1 MAVEITVGPPQLAI
15 HQGYTVFV
23 TEPNGQMNWPTDRGL
38 YFFDTRIISA
48 YAIYANGE
56 TWELMNSGA
65 PTHYGAKIFLTNRPF
80 QSESG
85 NIPARTLSLVL
96 TRIINGGLHERFEVS
111 NNGRTPI
118 QFNLEIAI
126 RSDFSDIFEVKSG
139 RNIRRGRISSD
150 WSDDRSELTTAYHNG
165 IFSRAIAIRTVAAT
179 PVAYA
184 NGRLS
189 FNVALGPGQTWSG
202 SLLHDLFDG
211 DRRYPA
217 PITCDLHSTSSQ
229 GRDLTEWRQRCLQ
242 IETSVPG
249 IRQLFDQAV
258 EDLAALRLPVE
269 IGDETHTVPAAGL
282 PWFVALFGR
291 DPLIVSLQT
300 MTLNPDFAR
309 ATLEVLGAWQAHES
323 DPYRDA
329 EPGKILHE
337 LRRGELAALKLIPH
351 TPYYGTAD
359 ATPLYLILLHALW
372 RATGDNAQID
382 RHWSTAEGCLTWI
395 DDYGD
400 RDKDGFQEYGTRS
413 GEGYEN
419 VGWKDSG
426 EAVVDVD
433 GGNVLKPKAL
443 CELQGYVY
451 AAWRGMA
458 ELYTARGDAA
468 GAARLT
474 VKADSLYTRFNAVFW
489 NEKAGFYAYCLDGNK
504 KPIWTVASN
513 PGHLLWSGIVPPD
526 RVARVVARL
535 MQPDMWSGW
544 GIRTLTNENPTYNPY
559 SYQNGSVWPHDNSL
573 IALGLKRYGFGEEAN
588 RIAHD
593 VMHAASFFAQR
604 QLPELYSGMQR
615 DEASFP
621 VQYLGANVPQAWA
634 AGAVFALL
642 QSMLGITL
650 DAPNET
656 LTLDP
661 ALPEWLP
668 DITLR
673 GLRLGTETY
682 DIAFTRTPTGTT
694 LEILAGN
701 PDKIHRPTPKTTDQA
716 QPASLLKA

>member
-23 TEPNGQMNWPTDRGL
+23 TDPNGQMTWPTDRGL
-38 YFFDTRIISA
+38 YFLDTRVISA

-56 TWELMNSGA
+56 TWDLMNSGA
-65 PTHYGAKIFLTNRPF
+65 PAHYGAKIFLTNRPF
-80 QSESG
+80 PSETG
-85 NIPARTLSLVL
+85 NVLARTLSLVL
-96 TRIINGGLHERFEVS
+96 TRVIDGGMHERFEVS
-111 NNGRTPI
+111 NNGRTPV
-118 QFNLEIAI
+118 QFNLELAI
-126 RSDFSDIFEVKSG
+126 RSDFSDIFDVKAG
-139 RNIRRGRISSD
+139 RNIRRGRISTT
-150 WSDDRSELTTAYHNG
+150 WSDDQSELTTAYHNG
-165 IFSRAIAIRTVAAT
+165 AFSRAIAIRTQAT
-179 PVAYA
+179 PPVTYA

-189 FNVALGPGQTWSG
+189 FNVALQPGQTWTG
-202 SLLHDLFDG
+202 SLFYDLIDG
-211 DRRYPA
+211 DRRYAA
-217 PITCDLHSTSSQ
+217 PDGCELCADSPQDHDL
-229 GRDLTEWRQRCLQ
+229 REWRGHCLQ
-242 IETSVPG
+242 IETGVPG
-249 IRQLFDQAV
+249 IAQLFNQAV

-269 IGDETHTVPAAGL
+269 VDGRTHTVPAAGL

-300 MTLNPDFAR
+300 ITLNPDFAR
-309 ATLEVLGAWQAHES
+309 ATLEVLGAWQSHET

-359 ATPLYLILLHALW
+359 ATPLYLVLLHALW
-372 RATGDNAQID
+372 RATGDLAEIE
-382 RHWSTAEGCLTWI
+382 RHWKVAEGCLSWI

-413 GEGYEN
+413 GDGYEN

-433 GGNVLKPKAL
+433 GGSVLKPKAL

-458 ELYTARGDAA
+458 ELYGARGDVAN
-468 GAARLT
+468 AARLT
-474 VKADSLYTRFNAVFW
+474 AKADSLYTRFNAVFW
-489 NEKAGFYAYCLDGNK
+489 NEAEGFYAYCLDGNK
-504 KPIWTVASN
+504 KPIWTIASN

-526 RVARVVARL
+526 RAARLVDRL

-544 GIRTLTNENPTYNPY
+544 GIRTLTNQNPTYNPY

-573 IALGLKRYGFGEEAN
+573 IALGFKRYGFADAAN

-593 VMHAASFFAQR
+593 VTHTASFFAQR

-615 DEASFP
+615 DETSFP
-621 VQYLGANVPQAWA
+621 SNT
-634 AGAVFALL
+634 
-642 QSMLGITL
+642 S
-650 DAPNET
+650 APT
-656 LTLDP
+656 SPRPGPP
-661 ALPEWLP
+661 APSSP
-668 DITLR
+668 SSKPCS
-673 GLRLGTETY
+673 
-682 DIAFTRTPTGTT
+682 ASPSTPPTT
-694 LEILAGN
+694 
-701 PDKIHRPTPKTTDQA
+701 P
-716 QPASLLKA
+716 